1 MAVSSLALLLLLSL
15 ASVYSNPLKYADTQ
29 GIKYS
34 PVNLT
39 EVTGEW
45 NVMALASNHTNA
57 FYMDTQ
63 YLEGMINITVQKNR
77 MAISLPFRFFVYIQ
91 DEVEVSKNHDG
102 VTFTG
107 TAQDTVKRISEDCIT
122 VNLPAFERMFLTCR
136 SHRVPKSVIKDFA
149 CLVACQND
157 TFMNASVNPRDDD
170 VFHCGTVFQ
179 RDPLEDISKISGRW
193 RPVARASKE
202 PRSKA
207 TKVDHVDGWIE
218 FTVHSGENVTVT
230 TSPKTT
236 DLGEIED
243 DTYIVKNKELSLKIV
258 KEIFSSIVVY
268 QTPPDQLLL
277 YTFKYGEEI
286 FDNNLFLLTRSGTVQ
301 DTEKEMF
308 KTRALCKNF
317 PHIYG
322 IPADQPTDHKNS

>member
-1 MAVSSLALLLLLSL
+1 M
-15 ASVYSNPLKYADTQ
+15 SVFTSPWYVVVMNKTDT
-29 GIKYS
+29 S
-34 PVNLT
+34 
-39 EVTGEW
+39 E
-45 NVMALASNHTNA
+45 A
-57 FYMDTQ
+57 FD
-63 YLEGMINITVQKNR
+63 G
-77 MAISLPFRFFVYIQ
+77 P
-91 DEVEVSKNHDG
+91 DG
-102 VTFTG
+102 VILKDHG
-107 TAQDTVKRISEDCIT
+107 YNVLSVRRKISEDCVAMTIPMLRDREM
-122 VNLPAFERMFLTCR
+122 VLACR
-136 SHRVPKSVIKDFA
+136 SHRVPKSVIEDFA
-149 CLVACQND
+149 LFVACQND

-170 VFHCGTVFQ
+170 VFYCGTVFQ

-193 RPVARASKE
+193 RPIARASKE

-218 FTVHSGENVTVT
+218 FTVHGGENMTVT
-230 TSPKTT
+230 TSLNTT

-286 FDNNLFLLTRSGTVQ
+286 FDDNLFLLTRSGTVQ